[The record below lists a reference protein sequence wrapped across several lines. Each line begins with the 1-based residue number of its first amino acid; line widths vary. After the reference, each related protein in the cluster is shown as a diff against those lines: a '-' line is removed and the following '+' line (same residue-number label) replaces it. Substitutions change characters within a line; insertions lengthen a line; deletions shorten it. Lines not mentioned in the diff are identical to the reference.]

1 MTAKTHA
8 ADPEEPTM
16 IAIRP
21 PFFGLR
27 NYFAVPTLGITFS
40 AGLRSRQTAQDTAP
54 RREIRSPRLDAPTLG
69 IPGGGHI
76 PAKLTYR

>member
-1 MTAKTHA
+1 
-8 ADPEEPTM
+8 M

-27 NYFAVPTLGITFS
+27 KFVSMPTLGIVLTPGF
-40 AGLRSRQTAQDTAP
+40 LT
-54 RREIRSPRLDAPTLG
+54 RRARTDQPQIEIRSPRLDAPTLG
-69 IPGGGHI
+69 IPGGGQI

>member
-16 IAIRP
+16 IALRP

-27 NYFAVPTLGITFS
+27 KYFATPTLGITFG
-40 AGLRSRQTAQDTAP
+40 AGLRPRRTTENRAP
-54 RREIRSPRLDAPTLG
+54 RQEIRSPRLDAPTLG
-69 IPGGGHI
+69 IPGGGQI